1 MTASMARRIRC
12 AESFLIYAIDRQ
24 YAEQRE
30 RSQSAQPQTPAVR
43 FPLVDRNGERTGGN
57 LKQDTRSESC
67 AR

>member
-12 AESFLIYAIDRQ
+12 AESLLIYAIDRQ

-30 RSQSAQPQTPAVR
+30 RSQAAQPQTHAIR
-43 FPLVDRNGERTGGN
+43 FPVIDRNGDRTGGN

-67 AR
+67 VA